1 MYKMC
6 DKYFI
11 NIIIGNHIDGATGEL
26 SSSKY
31 KISPTRLI
39 LYLLIMFSVYTLKA
53 LETYL

>member
-1 MYKMC
+1 MC

-11 NIIIGNHIDGATGEL
+11 NIIIGNHINGATGEL
-26 SSSKY
+26 SSPKY